1 MSSWHAMAPCKQADT
16 LNSFTC
22 SLAQADK
29 HHHIR
34 RCSGRRREEP
44 LMPSEF
50 IYVDWIFIEHLASGV
65 ELQGPSIRL
74 VCRNRVQNR
83 SHWFQSC
90 LSWNWSSTC
99 VLARGGGGDRTDVP
113 SSLVNGEVIGC
124 RTHCSTLVQL
134 DSRVKTH
141 YRIEES

>member
-1 MSSWHAMAPCKQADT
+1 MAPCKQADT

-50 IYVDWIFIEHLASGV
+50 IYLDWIFIEHLASGV

-83 SHWFQSC
+83 NHWFQSC
-90 LSWNWSSTC
+90 LSWNWNSTC
-99 VLARGGGGDRTDVP
+99 VLARGGGGRGQDRRAFEFSQRGSDWMPDALFHFGTAGLK
-113 SSLVNGEVIGC
+113 SQNAL
-124 RTHCSTLVQL
+124 
-134 DSRVKTH
+134 
-141 YRIEES
+141 